1 MALNDRNLT
10 RRSLL
15 RYSVAGM
22 SAAALPWLLAACGGD
37 DDDDDEPT
45 ATQAAG
51 DDPTPTEDSAADDET
66 PTEAE
71 EDDATP
77 TEAGEATATEE
88 EDEETPTEE
97 EEPTA
102 TEDEA
107 DETPTESGASIGGSL
122 VVYSGRSEELVRP
135 IIERFA
141 EETGVDVRVQY
152 AGTAELAATLL
163 EEGSNTPADVFFA
176 QDAGALGAVAR
187 EGMFATLPD
196 DILELVEPRFRS
208 PDGLWIGISGRARV
222 VVYNRETVS
231 EEDIPESIL
240 DFTDPQW
247 EGRLGWAPTNAS
259 FQSFVTAL
267 RVLEG
272 DDVAREWLEGI
283 RDNGVTEYSGN
294 SQIVQAVIDG
304 EIDAG
309 FVNQYYLYR
318 FEEEAGGETVAAN
331 HWYTNGDPG
340 ALVNVAGAGII
351 DGAENQEAAEAFL
364 RFLLSEEGQTY
375 FAEETYEYP
384 LVMGIEADPRLVP
397 LSEIDTPDIDLSDL
411 DDLEGTLQ
419 LLTEVGLL

>member
-1 MALNDRNLT
+1 MTMALNDRNLA

-259 FQSFVTAL
+259 LQSIVTAL
-267 RVLEG
+267 G
-272 DDVAREWLEGI
+272 
-283 RDNGVTEYSGN
+283 
-294 SQIVQAVIDG
+294 
-304 EIDAG
+304 
-309 FVNQYYLYR
+309 LY
-318 FEEEAGGETVAAN
+318 
-331 HWYTNGDPG
+331 
-340 ALVNVAGAGII
+340 
-351 DGAENQEAAEAFL
+351 
-364 RFLLSEEGQTY
+364 
-375 FAEETYEYP
+375 
-384 LVMGIEADPRLVP
+384 
-397 LSEIDTPDIDLSDL
+397 
-411 DDLEGTLQ
+411 
-419 LLTEVGLL
+419 